1 MKAHS
6 ALTGEVDMMF
16 NVGDLVGVPCVI
28 QAGPFPDEKLVT
40 VETSD
45 GPISGFV
52 KESSIQI
59 DNPVDPEHGHVKGT
73 VVAATEETLTVK
85 LFGSFFTTAQG
96 VASVRR
102 QNLTRIAA

>member
-1 MKAHS
+1 MS
-6 ALTGEVDMMF
+6 ADSPPTGEVNMTF
-16 NVGDLVGVPCVI
+16 KVGDLVGVPCAI

-45 GPISGFV
+45 GEISGFV
-52 KESSIQI
+52 KESSLEI
-59 DNPVDPEHGHVKGT
+59 DPHDPEHGRVKSA
-73 VVAATEETLTVK
+73 VVAATEESIVVK

-102 QNLTRIAA
+102 NNLTRIAA

>member
-6 ALTGEVDMMF
+6 APRGEVDMMF
-16 NVGDLVGVPCVI
+16 KVGDLVGVPCAI

-40 VETSD
+40 VETSE
-45 GPISGFV
+45 GQISGFV
-52 KESSIQI
+52 KESSLQI
-59 DNPVDPEHGHVKGT
+59 DPTDPEHGRVKGS
-73 VVAATEETLTVK
+73 VVAATDDSLTVK

-102 QNLTRIAA
+102 HNLTRIAA